1 MESYRFKKR
10 GRGGP
15 FLHLSALY
23 PILCLRASVANQS
36 PILRTHFQVPYP
48 LTPLFA
54 TLTKTPGVWGVFF
67 PFWDLSP
74 ALARYHATS
83 FRSCDYKMQI
93 SQPLFL
99 MFMQIARGVRMPI
112 PKSPM
117 IITFLD
123 HLAKSRSSSAP
134 LISLTVTDDDSLYT
148 HLLARDKITSRVNQE
163 SPSVRRAILAFV
175 LVFLTAGLS
184 ASAQS
189 TDPASAT
196 PTQQTS
202 PTPAP
207 CAANCPQTP
216 AKPATATPNSPAKPP
231 AKPHKVLTNDD
242 IDAQPHYI
250 SIAGGRDIL
259 QQLNT
264 CDRTCFDQVAQRAGT
279 NSAYSA
285 KGKLALLDAVETVKR
300 DMAWQE
306 TLGEI
311 LGIQDQACETQV
323 RKTED
328 LRKYADSRNITPS
341 ELAVERQYEPKF
353 REIHNRLNA
362 ALDRANA
369 HIAKNAP
376 GNLQAQYMHMQV
388 DKLVH
393 ATCTINVPAPLEDTD
408 DPVDP

>member
-1 MESYRFKKR
+1 VRRHIF
-10 GRGGP
+10 
-15 FLHLSALY
+15 
-23 PILCLRASVANQS
+23 
-36 PILRTHFQVPYP
+36 
-48 LTPLFA
+48 
-54 TLTKTPGVWGVFF
+54 
-67 PFWDLSP
+67 
-74 ALARYHATS
+74 ALA
-83 FRSCDYKMQI
+83 FI
-93 SQPLFL
+93 
-99 MFMQIARGVRMPI
+99 
-112 PKSPM
+112 
-117 IITFLD
+117 
-123 HLAKSRSSSAP
+123 
-134 LISLTVTDDDSLYT
+134 
-148 HLLARDKITSRVNQE
+148 
-163 SPSVRRAILAFV
+163 
-175 LVFLTAGLS
+175 FLTTGLGVV
-184 ASAQS
+184 AQS

-196 PTQQTS
+196 PPTQSS

-207 CAANCPQTP
+207 CTANCPQPP
-216 AKPATATPNSPAKPP
+216 AKPATAPPDSPAKPP

-242 IDAQPHYI
+242 IDARPHDI

-279 NSAYSA
+279 NVAYSA

-300 DMAWQE
+300 DMAWQG

-353 REIHNRLNA
+353 REIHSRLNA

-369 HIAKNAP
+369 HIAKTAP

-393 ATCTINVPAPLEDTD
+393 ATCTINVPAPPEDTD
-408 DPVDP
+408 DPADP

>member
-1 MESYRFKKR
+1 M
-10 GRGGP
+10 
-15 FLHLSALY
+15 
-23 PILCLRASVANQS
+23 
-36 PILRTHFQVPYP
+36 
-48 LTPLFA
+48 
-54 TLTKTPGVWGVFF
+54 
-67 PFWDLSP
+67 
-74 ALARYHATS
+74 
-83 FRSCDYKMQI
+83 
-93 SQPLFL
+93 
-99 MFMQIARGVRMPI
+99 
-112 PKSPM
+112 
-117 IITFLD
+117 
-123 HLAKSRSSSAP
+123 
-134 LISLTVTDDDSLYT
+134 
-148 HLLARDKITSRVNQE
+148 
-163 SPSVRRAILAFV
+163 RRHILAYV

-189 TDPASAT
+189 TDPASSA
-196 PTQQTS
+196 PQSS
-202 PTPAP
+202 PVPAP

-216 AKPATATPNSPAKPP
+216 AKPP
-231 AKPHKVLTNDD
+231 AKPHKVVTNDN
-242 IDAQPHYI
+242 IDAQPHDI

-279 NSAYSA
+279 NVAYSA

-300 DMAWQE
+300 DMAWQG